1 MKKRTVAGL
10 LWFFAI
16 WAAYEVIW
24 SVAGVPRPIGPIL
37 GLLAAGA
44 VVIDPTGRFWGRP
57 LALNLT
63 TRSWRRLES

>member
-1 MKKRTVAGL
+1 MRKRAVAGL
-10 LWFFAI
+10 LWFFSI

-37 GLLAAGA
+37 GLVLASL

-57 LALNLT
+57 FALNLAT
-63 TRSWRRLES
+63 QSGRRVEV